1 METAS
6 EIITDA
12 LQELIVQASETS
24 INAEDAQVS
33 IRYLNRMMARLA
45 ARGINLGFT
54 KVSNLGDDITVPDGA
69 LSGIVTNLA
78 IELANQYSVIVSPGL
93 AARASAGIDA
103 MLDIAFVIIPTQM
116 PDTAPRGS
124 GNTGG
129 QFGRFNSPLYPGIAD
144 NIDTENNRNIDLET
158 NTGT

>member
-1 METAS
+1 
-6 EIITDA
+6 
-12 LQELIVQASETS
+12 
-24 INAEDAQVS
+24 
-33 IRYLNRMMARLA
+33 
-45 ARGINLGFT
+45 
-54 KVSNLGDDITVPDGA
+54 
-69 LSGIVTNLA
+69 
-78 IELANQYSVIVSPGL
+78 
-93 AARASAGIDA
+93 